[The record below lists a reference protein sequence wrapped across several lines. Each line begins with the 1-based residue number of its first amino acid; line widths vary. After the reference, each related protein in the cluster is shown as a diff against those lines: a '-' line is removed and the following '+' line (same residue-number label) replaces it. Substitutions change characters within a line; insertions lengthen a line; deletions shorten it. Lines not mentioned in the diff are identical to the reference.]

1 MIGVALGSPG
11 MINNNEPLP
20 PPRFDTTIFGPERMT
35 QSPQAYKPSKWKKIG
50 GLFKAKNALTP
61 NQLHGSMAHQ
71 PEKSNKPKERNNSL
85 EEWPAFEVDPKTIM
99 GGINQSPPRPR
110 KFSLSGRKAPPGEPP
125 VQRPLL
131 SVDIPDIQ
139 MERYSVMF
147 GNVVNK
153 NERPSLLARRAK
165 TLVNLSVPDANVC
178 LI

>member
-1 MIGVALGSPG
+1 
-11 MINNNEPLP
+11 
-20 PPRFDTTIFGPERMT
+20 MT
-35 QSPQAYKPSKWKKIG
+35 QSPQAYKQSKWKKIG
-50 GLFKAKNALTP
+50 GLFKAKNTLTSP
-61 NQLHGSMAHQ
+61 SNQLHGSLAQQ

-85 EEWPAFEVDPKTIM
+85 EEWPAFEVDPKAIM

-110 KFSLSGRKAPPGEPP
+110 KFSLSGRKAPPEEPP

-147 GNVVNK
+147 SDVVNK

-165 TLVNLSVPDANVC
+165 TLDNLRVPDANVG
-178 LI
+178 LIRNMS